1 MQVLITGAFGNLG
14 AMCIDQALAM
24 GFKVKCFDLKTP
36 ANLKAAKAYKGKVET
51 VFGDISDSASLA
63 PLLSNV
69 DAIIHNASVLPPFTE
84 NKPKLAWKINVGGVE
99 NLIKAAQQ
107 HNPKLH
113 FIFPSSVTVYGT
125 PSQNETPRTIS
136 DPVTATDHYTQQK
149 LACESLLKESGLAW
163 TIMRVGVSVDARTLT
178 TDWKTFKQL
187 LNVTPNNPLEYVH
200 PKDVARAMCRAVE
213 HSDSIEKV
221 LLIGGGESCQ
231 ITQFQFLN
239 AALHACGLSLNDNW
253 LGKNTF
259 YTHWMDTTES
269 QSILQYQ
276 RYGFS
281 YYQRELDYTLRFARL
296 YLTPIRPLANWALK
310 ILIKRA
316 TCR

>member
-1 MQVLITGAFGNLG
+1 MHVLITGAFGNLG
-14 AMCIDQALAM
+14 TMCIDQALAM
-24 GFKVKCFDLKTP
+24 GFKVRCFDLKTP
-36 ANLKAAKAYKGKVET
+36 ANLKAAKTYRGKAEI
-51 VFGDISDSASLA
+51 VFGDICDSASLA
-63 PLLSNV
+63 PLISGI

-84 NKPKLAWKINVGGVE
+84 TKPNLALKINVGGVE
-99 NLIKAAQQ
+99 NLIKTAQI

-125 PSQNETPRTIS
+125 PTHNETPRTS
-136 DPVTATDHYTQQK
+136 TDPVNATDHYTQQK

-187 LNVTPNNPLEYVH
+187 LNVAPNNPLEYVH
-200 PKDVARAMCRAVE
+200 PKDVARAMCRAVD
-213 HSDSIEKV
+213 HSDSIGKV
-221 LLIGGGESCQ
+221 LLIGGGGNCQ

-239 AALHACGLSLNDNW
+239 AALQACGLSLDRSW
-253 LGKNTF
+253 LGKNAF
-259 YTHWMDTTES
+259 YTHWMDTSES
-269 QSILQYQ
+269 QSALQYQ

-281 YYQRELDYTLRFARL
+281 YYQSELEDTLRFARIC
-296 YLTPIRPLANWALK
+296 LTPIRPLANLALR

-316 TCR
+316 TSA